1 MNTISEA
8 LKCQPHPHHAHSR
21 GQRPALRLGGL
32 SSEPGKP
39 PTSPQHA
46 RMFILLL
53 GTGLL
58 ANVGNIF
65 FIFHTVKIT
74 RNISKKKNQSFKK
87 QERDFPDGP
96 VVETLGF

>member
-8 LKCQPHPHHAHSR
+8 LKCQPHPHHAPSR
-21 GQRPALRLGGL
+21 GQRPALRLRGL

-39 PTSPQHA
+39 PTPPQHA
-46 RMFILLL
+46 RVFILLL

-65 FIFHTVKIT
+65 FIFHTI
-74 RNISKKKNQSFKK
+74 KNHTQH
-87 QERDFPDGP
+87 
-96 VVETLGF
+96 L